1 MHTALHIVK
10 NCLSGE
16 LAQDRTIIL
25 VTHHIG
31 VCLPITA
38 CLVELSRGQVLHH
51 GTVDELRQRGI
62 LDEVIEMEEE
72 AFVEEVVKQKPDIN
86 EADDVANGTVV
97 IPEEPSKTSG
107 KLVEE
112 ERRAEGRVTLKTYLT
127 YVKAAGYGAWFAVIF
142 LMLFIRFVTIL
153 NQVRDI
159 SPMLRPHCA

>member
-1 MHTALHIVK
+1 MHTAQHIVK

-51 GTVDELRQRGI
+51 GTVGELRQRGI
-62 LDEVIEMEEE
+62 LDEVIETEDEAFAEE
-72 AFVEEVVKQKPDIN
+72 AVEQKPDIN
-86 EADDVANGTVV
+86 EADDVANGTVT
-97 IPEEPSKTSG
+97 PEEPSKTSG

-127 YVKAAGYGAWFAVIF
+127 FVKAAGYGAWFAVIF

-153 NQVRDI
+153 NQVCGF
-159 SPMLRPHCA
+159 SPMLRLQCV